1 VTGSRP
7 TSATRSG
14 WRGWSPRAICG
25 WCGSRARSRSR
36 LSPSVGGKLAV
47 RQRGHDPAL
56 IDHAWR
62 VQRRLNAR
70 WNLLRNAR
78 GKPAGIVTIA
88 IARELVGACWEIA
101 TAR

>member
-1 VTGSRP
+1 LT
-7 TSATRSG
+7 
-14 WRGWSPRAICG
+14 
-25 WCGSRARSRSR
+25 
-36 LSPSVGGKLAV
+36 
-47 RQRGHDPAL
+47 PAL

-70 WNLLRNAR
+70 WNLLRNGR